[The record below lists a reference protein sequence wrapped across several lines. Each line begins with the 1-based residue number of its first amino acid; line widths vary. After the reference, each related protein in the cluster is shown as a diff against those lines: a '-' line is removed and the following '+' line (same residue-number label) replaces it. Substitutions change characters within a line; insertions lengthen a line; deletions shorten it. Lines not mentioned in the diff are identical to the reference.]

1 MRIRIRHETTYRYA
15 EAPRMAVQHLRLT
28 PRNHDGQH
36 VVGWRIDVDRDCRL
50 VQSEDAFGNTLHRF
64 SVEGPIESIST
75 VVEGEVTTFDMAGGV
90 SGAVERF
97 PPILYMRETPLT
109 APNAAISAFAR
120 EAASKESGT
129 LARLH
134 ALLGALHESLT
145 FDADATHATTTA
157 AECFEH
163 RQGVCQDFAHLFIA
177 CAREIGAPARYVSG
191 YFLRSDA
198 EDQVA
203 GHAWAEAYVED
214 LGWVGF
220 DPAHGVSPHENH
232 VRVAAALDYLGAA
245 PIRGAQSGGAGETM
259 DVKICVAR
267 APVFSQSQSQSQ

>member
-75 VVEGEVTTFDMAGGV
+75 VVEGEVTTFDMAGVV

-267 APVFSQSQSQSQ
+267 APVFSQSHSQSQ

>member
-36 VVGWRIDVDRDCRL
+36 IVGWRIDVDRDCRL

-64 SVEGPIESIST
+64 SVDGPIESIST
-75 VVEGEVTTFDMAGGV
+75 VVEGEVTTFDMAGVV
-90 SGAVERF
+90 SGAVERV
-97 PPILYMRETPLT
+97 PPILYLRETSLT

-134 ALLGALHESLT
+134 ALLGALHESLI

-220 DPAHGVSPHENH
+220 DPTHGVSPHENH
-232 VRVAAALDYLGAA
+232 VRVAVALDYLGAA

-259 DVKICVAR
+259 DVRISIAQ
-267 APVFSQSQSQSQ
+267 APAFSPSQSQSQ